1 MRRIGLAVVLAFSFA
16 FAPLA
21 AEAQQPGK
29 VYRIGF
35 LFQGS
40 PPSSSVPT
48 PLLDGFRHR
57 LRELGWIEGQNLA
70 IESRWAEG
78 NFARLTD
85 LAADLVERKVDVII
99 AGGAGAMAAKRAT
112 SLIPIVFI
120 VAGDAVGQGL
130 VASLARPGGNVTG
143 TSSMD
148 VELTGKRMELLK
160 AAMPS
165 LARVAVLRCPVV
177 DGPPNLLDGPQWREA
192 QAAARTLGMQ
202 LQSVEVRKLDDIE
215 GAFAAA
221 LQARAQAFVTLG
233 CRIFESNPGRQRVV
247 DFAAQRRLPG
257 MYPFRVSVVAGGLMS
272 YGASE
277 LDSWLRTA
285 GLVDKILKGAKPAD
299 LPVEQSPKFD
309 FVINLKTAKAI
320 GLTIP
325 QSLLLQATEVIK

>member
-1 MRRIGLAVVLAFSFA
+1 MRRIGLAVVVALSLFHV
-16 FAPLA
+16 PLA
-21 AEAQQPGK
+21 AEAQQSGK
-29 VYRIGF
+29 VYRIGI

-40 PPSSSVPT
+40 PPRSSGPT
-48 PLLDGFRHR
+48 PVDAFRHR

-78 NFARLTD
+78 NFARLAD

-99 AGGAGAMAAKRAT
+99 ANGAAAMAAKRAT
-112 SLIPIVFI
+112 SLIPIVFT

-148 VELTGKRMELLK
+148 VELTGKRLELLK

-177 DGPPNLLDGPQWREA
+177 DGPPNLLDGPQWRET
-192 QAAARTLGMQ
+192 QAAAPTLGLQ
-202 LQSVEVRKLDDIE
+202 LQSVEVRKADDIE
-215 GAFAAA
+215 AAFAAA

-233 CRIFESNPGRQRVV
+233 CRIFENNPGRQRVL
-247 DFAAQRRLPG
+247 DFASQRRLPG
-257 MYPFRVSVVAGGLMS
+257 MYAYRAFVVAGGLMS

-309 FVINLKTAKAI
+309 FVINLKSAKAI

-325 QSLLLQATEVIK
+325 HSLLLHATEVIE